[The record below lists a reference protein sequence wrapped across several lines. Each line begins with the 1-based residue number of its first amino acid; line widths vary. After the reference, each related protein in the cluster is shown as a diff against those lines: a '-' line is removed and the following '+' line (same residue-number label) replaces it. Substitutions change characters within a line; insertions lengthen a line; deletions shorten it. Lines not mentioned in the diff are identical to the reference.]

1 MPVRYALTVA
11 GTGLIGT
18 LGLVMPDAVAGTGL
32 IGSLMSAM
40 PEAMAG
46 TGLIE
51 TAGLVMPEAAAA
63 SPDPVGASTMTA
75 GRLWSLVA
83 VLIGLTGVVAAAVAL
98 VRRAGAVRRA
108 GVTALVTGPV
118 AAVIGA
124 WVVAAAKGG
133 PGTGYGIVGGY
144 VALVVGLTATVLGT
158 LVLAR
163 SRRDTGARPG
173 AA

>member
-1 MPVRYALTVA
+1 MPVRYTLAAA
-11 GTGLIGT
+11 GTGLIAA
-18 LGLVMPDAVAGTGL
+18 LGLAA
-32 IGSLMSAM
+32 
-40 PEAMAG
+40 PE
-46 TGLIE
+46 TV
-51 TAGLVMPEAAAA
+51 T
-63 SPDPVGASTMTA
+63 DPVGAYTMTA

-83 VLIGLTGVVAAAVAL
+83 ILVGLAGVVAAAVAL
-98 VRRAGAVRRA
+98 VRRAGAARRA

-144 VALVVGLTATVLGT
+144 VALVVGLTGAVLGA

-163 SRRDTGARPG
+163 VSRSS
-173 AA
+173 